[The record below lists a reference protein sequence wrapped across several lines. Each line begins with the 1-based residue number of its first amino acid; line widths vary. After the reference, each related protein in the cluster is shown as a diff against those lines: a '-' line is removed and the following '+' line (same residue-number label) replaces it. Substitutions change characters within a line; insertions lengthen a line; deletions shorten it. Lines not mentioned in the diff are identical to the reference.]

1 MKNWS
6 ICALCAALPAFP
18 AAAQSLFTMPPSLM
32 IEGTNG
38 RQPDAAASLYGVS
51 MFAVRPPQPR
61 TYQVHDLVSIL
72 VDETSKQE
80 AEQKLKADKK
90 YDISAEIQAMLDL
103 KALLELQLKQGNI
116 NNLQL
121 LDMSY
126 DGKFDGKGKF
136 ERNDRFTMKIEAEV
150 IDVKPNGVLVLEA
163 RKTIDKSGETQSIV
177 LSGSCRGEDITKN
190 NTVFSSQLA
199 NLTVS
204 SKTWGQVDSA
214 GKKGILSEVIDTI
227 FAF

>member
-1 MKNWS
+1 MKDCTMVGVLVLLLGS
-6 ICALCAALPAFP
+6 ASFG
-18 AAAQSLFTMPPSLM
+18 QSLFTLPPSPM
-32 IEGTNG
+32 VEGTNG
-38 RQPDAAASLYGVS
+38 RQPDAATSLYGVS

-80 AEQKLKADKK
+80 SEQKLKADKK
-90 YDISAEIQAMLDL
+90 YDINAEIQAMLDL

-116 NNLQL
+116 SNLQL

-126 DGKFDGKGKF
+126 DGKFDGKGKM
-136 ERNDRFTMKIEAEV
+136 ERNDRLTMKIEAEV

-163 RKTIDKSGETQSIV
+163 RKTIDKNGETQSIV
-177 LSGSCRGEDITKN
+177 LSGNCRSEDVTQN

-199 NLTVS
+199 NLAVS
-204 SKTWGQVDSA
+204 SKNTGQVNDA
-214 GKKGILSEVIDTI
+214 GKKGILSQVIDTI